1 MTTMKYRELVTDN
14 VIWNS
19 KMCIVNTVTVYKL
32 RKDWRLYIH
41 SFIRTLQNRWRV
53 TFWTN
58 ENFSSHRMWF
68 AAAEEKQQIMC
79 RRASK
84 YIYQRRRRKWDETNT
99 NQMAYLHKFVT
110 HQWRCTSNCNAQFW
124 NLCVFGSFKFISLSF
139 GSRNSHRRATMRVCV
154 SVCVKPHTWQH
165 VSRRLVSNRMLVFIS
180 KQSVC
185 VWELWISNSLKLT
198 LISSKESMMRT
209 NFERINGDDRRSI
222 HKCWPALGGFRTKRI
237 RWFSKIENGR
247 ERQNAFSHF
256 ILSRIRS
263 VNSPAIN
270 ANYKVWRHRI

>member
-1 MTTMKYRELVTDN
+1 MAR
-14 VIWNS
+14 
-19 KMCIVNTVTVYKL
+19 
-32 RKDWRLYIH
+32 H
-41 SFIRTLQNRWRV
+41 TLDKW
-53 TFWTN
+53 
-58 ENFSSHRMWF
+58 EFSSHRMWS
-68 AAAEEKQQIMC
+68 AAAEKKQQIMC

-84 YIYQRRRRKWDETNT
+84 YIYQRRRRKRDETNT

-165 VSRRLVSNRMLVFIS
+165 VSRRLVSNRMFVFIS

-185 VWELWISNSLKLT
+185 VCELWISNSLKLT

-209 NFERINGDDRRSI
+209 NFERIIGDDRRSI
-222 HKCWPALGGFRTKRI
+222 HKWWLAYGGIRTERI
-237 RWFSKIENGR
+237 RFFNIENCR
-247 ERQNAFSHF
+247 ERQKAFSHS

-263 VNSPAIN
+263 VDSPAIN
-270 ANYKVWRHRI
+270 ANYKLWRHQI